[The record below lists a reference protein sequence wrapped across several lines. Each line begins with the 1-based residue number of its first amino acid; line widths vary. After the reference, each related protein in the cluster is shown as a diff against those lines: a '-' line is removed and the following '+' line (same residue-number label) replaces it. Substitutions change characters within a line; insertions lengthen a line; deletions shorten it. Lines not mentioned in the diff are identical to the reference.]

1 MFEPIR
7 LQSKAS
13 KYKKGLTHVKNT
25 VTRNQ
30 KYTVQSQKPKRRNT
44 QSTGKEFGIMTVMII
59 QNLRNRMKKIQEMF
73 NKDLEERKNKQR

>member
-30 KYTVQSQKPKRRNT
+30 KYTVQSQKPKRRKHKYNT
-44 QSTGKEFGIMTVMII
+44 KENHQKTKGQIKYKINRKTGFKMAINTHISII
-59 QNLRNRMKKIQEMF
+59 T
-73 NKDLEERKNKQR
+73 